1 MVSAI
6 IRPYRLDGIRAT
18 LVAEDELSSRWP
30 KVYAYLRQHRET
42 LNRRDKAKS
51 AESWYA
57 WGRRQGL
64 SSLGP
69 KWLTPTFARRP
80 TFTLVS
86 DDRLFCNGY
95 SVRPAAMWR
104 STPAGE
110 TAVFDRLLN
119 SSAMEYYARL
129 TSFQIAGDYQCYQKN
144 FIERF
149 GIPNLTEIDARRI
162 ADSTTKS
169 EADSIIL
176 AAYGISQIEW
186 P

>member
-1 MVSAI
+1 
-6 IRPYRLDGIRAT
+6 
-18 LVAEDELSSRWP
+18 
-30 KVYAYLRQHRET
+30 
-42 LNRRDKAKS
+42 
-51 AESWYA
+51 
-57 WGRRQGL
+57 
-64 SSLGP
+64 
-69 KWLTPTFARRP
+69 
-80 TFTLVS
+80 
-86 DDRLFCNGY
+86 
-95 SVRPAAMWR
+95 MWR